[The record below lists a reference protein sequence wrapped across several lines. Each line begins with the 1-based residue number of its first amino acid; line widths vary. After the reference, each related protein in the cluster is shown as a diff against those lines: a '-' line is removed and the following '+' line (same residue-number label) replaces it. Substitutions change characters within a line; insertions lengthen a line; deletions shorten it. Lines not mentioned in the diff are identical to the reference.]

1 MSNNKI
7 VCVHITRE
15 EVRLLEG
22 RVNQSI
28 MLVTH
33 TAVVPKA
40 NRFFSG
46 ERLAYMSE
54 LVTAIIDTMN
64 VNSFTARQVC
74 ICYDNGLDVSYFLD
88 DKLLRKQ
95 EKRGIQI
102 NFNFGK
108 KKDDSGDA
116 KDAAAMGGVIS
127 HKKSWGQYITESDK
141 GEMWTTTVIERDLV
155 NFMISEFQEHGIK
168 VISIEAPGTALIYL
182 RQFVPF
188 SYDALHKLVVFSN
201 DRSSGVF
208 YQFTK
213 DAFAGEKALHF
224 EDIIAETFAE
234 QCVGVIKE
242 EIQKSSLR
250 NPHIMLVGSAF
261 DSTEEY
267 IEICNLLK
275 EDGIVAID
283 LYGTWHDMS
292 CPLNSVRVITPQ
304 QDMDMTING
313 SFGICISL
321 LAREMESKPENLVEG
336 FHPMFLRKE
345 TRAFLTNTGH
355 AAAVLFLVYNLV
367 FTGIGVYENY
377 VAEQEYKRASN
388 TTEAQLTIA
397 TKDRDAVKIKVDN
410 LGTIDSRY
418 NEIFRFVYEQ
428 VSDNLNIAS
437 VDTIDMI
444 PSDTTTSSGYTGDA
458 GTTDPAADSSTT
470 DQTAASSST
479 TDGTTDAAGNAASSS
494 SSAAPTT
501 QATQPAQDQVVDVTG
516 SSDASNYAMKTIVIR
531 GYSRTSDG
539 PVDLY
544 NALVSAGL
552 GEVKVV
558 GVEQVTLPSQESI
571 FAFELTVGTN
581 EGEAK

>member
-1 MSNNKI
+1 MNNNKI
-7 VCVHITRE
+7 VCVHITHE

-22 RVNQSI
+22 RINQSI
-28 MLVTH
+28 MLVAH

-46 ERLAYMSE
+46 ERLAYLSE

-74 ICYDNGLDVSYFLD
+74 ICYDNGLDVTFFLD
-88 DKLLRKQ
+88 DKLLRNQ
-95 EKRGIQI
+95 EKKGIQI
-102 NFNFGK
+102 NFGK
-108 KKDDSGDA
+108 KKNDSGEA
-116 KDAAAMGGVIS
+116 KDAADMGGVIS

-141 GEMWTTTVIERDLV
+141 GEMWTTTTIERDLV

-168 VISIEAPGTALIYL
+168 VISFEAPETALIYL

-188 SYDALHKLVVFSN
+188 SYDALHKLVVYSN

-213 DAFAGEKALHF
+213 DAFAGEKAFHF
-224 EDIIAETFAE
+224 EDIIADNFTE
-234 QCVGVIKE
+234 QCVGIIKE
-242 EIQKSSLR
+242 EIQKSALR

-275 EDGIVAID
+275 EEGIVAID
-283 LYGTWHDMS
+283 LYGTWHDIS

-304 QDMDMTING
+304 QDIDMTING
-313 SFGICISL
+313 SYGICISL
-321 LAREMESKPENLVEG
+321 LAREMESKPENLIEG

-345 TRAFLTNTGH
+345 TKTFLTNTGY
-355 AAAVLFLVYNLV
+355 AAAILFLVYALV
-367 FTGIGVYENY
+367 FTGISVYENY
-377 VAEQEYKRASN
+377 VAGAEYQRASD
-388 TTEAQLTIA
+388 TTSAQLSVA
-397 TKDRDAVKIKVDN
+397 KSDRDAVKVKVDN

-444 PSDTTTSSGYTGDA
+444 PSDSATSSDYAGDS
-458 GTTDPAADSSTT
+458 GTTGTTPDASTT
-470 DQTAASSST
+470 DQTATADTST
-479 TDGTTDAAGNAASSS
+479 TDGTAGTTSGAATSTPPA
-494 SSAAPTT
+494 T
-501 QATQPAQDQVVDVTG
+501 QAGQPAQNQVVDVTG
-516 SSDASNYAMKTIVIR
+516 SNNASNYAMKTIVIR

-552 GEVKVV
+552 GEVKIV
-558 GVEQVTLPSQESI
+558 GIEQVTLPSQENI

-581 EGEAK
+581 EGEAN